1 LIVEEML
8 MRLENKIAIVTGAAQ
23 GIGAATARRFA
34 EEGAKVVLTDV
45 LEKGAAVTAEIREA
59 GHHAVF
65 FQADLSK
72 SKDVKALIRFTVE
85 TFGALHV
92 ICNVAGIN
100 IPGSVLDLDEEIW
113 DKTFDVNVK
122 SMFLTAKYGIP
133 EMKKSGGGSIINM
146 GSANSLVAEPL
157 LSAYVA
163 SKGAVLMLTKQMA
176 LDFAKDNIRV
186 NCVCPGWVDT
196 TINDAH
202 HSLFGGRQV
211 LEQMI
216 DEIQPIGR
224 VIKPEEIADV
234 NLFLAS
240 DESSSMTGSAIVCDG
255 GITAK

>member
-1 LIVEEML
+1 
-8 MRLENKIAIVTGAAQ
+8 MRLANKIAIVTGAAQ

-34 EEGAKVVLTDV
+34 QEGAQVVLTDV
-45 LEKGAAVTAEIREA
+45 LESGAGVAQEIRDGGGQAE
-59 GHHAVF
+59 F
-65 FQADLSK
+65 FRADISKAADVQAL
-72 SKDVKALIRFTVE
+72 VAFTVE
-85 TFGALHV
+85 RFGALNI

-100 IPGSVLDLDEEIW
+100 IPGSVVDLDEEIW
-113 DKTFDVNVK
+113 DRTFAVNVK

-133 EMKKSGGGSIINM
+133 EMQKSGGGSIINT

-163 SKGAVLMLTKQMA
+163 SKGGILMLTKQMA

-202 HSLFGGRQV
+202 HDLFGGRAV
-211 LEQMI
+211 LEAMI
-216 DEIQPIGR
+216 DDVQPIGR
-224 VIKPEEIADV
+224 VIRPEEIADV

>member
-1 LIVEEML
+1 
-8 MRLENKIAIVTGAAQ
+8 MRLADKIAIVTGAAQ

-34 EEGAKVVLTDV
+34 QEGARVVLTDV
-45 LEKGAAVTAEIREA
+45 LESGAGVAQEIRDGGGQAE
-59 GHHAVF
+59 F
-65 FQADLSK
+65 FRADISKAADVQAL
-72 SKDVKALIRFTVE
+72 VAFTVE
-85 TFGALHV
+85 RFGALNI

-100 IPGSVLDLDEEIW
+100 IPGSVVDLEEEIW
-113 DKTFDVNVK
+113 DRTFAVNVK

-133 EMKKSGGGSIINM
+133 EMQKSGGGSIINT

-163 SKGAVLMLTKQMA
+163 SKGGILMLTKQMA

-202 HSLFGGRQV
+202 HDLFGGRAV
-211 LEQMI
+211 LETMI
-216 DEIQPIGR
+216 ADVQPIGR
-224 VIKPEEIADV
+224 VIRPEEIADV

>member
-1 LIVEEML
+1 
-8 MRLENKIAIVTGAAQ
+8 MRLANKVAIVTGAAQ
-23 GIGAATARRFA
+23 GIGAATARKYAR
-34 EEGAKVVLTDV
+34 EGAKVVLTD
-45 LEKGAAVTAEIREA
+45 LLDKGSAVAQEIRDE
-59 GHHAVF
+59 GFDCVF
-65 FQADLSK
+65 FQADIAK
-72 SKDVKALIRFTVE
+72 SSDVQALIQHAVQTY
-85 TFGALHV
+85 GALHV

-100 IPGSVLDLDEEIW
+100 IPGSVVDLDESIW
-113 DKTFDVNVK
+113 DLTFAVNVK

-133 EMKKSGGGSIINM
+133 EMIKCGGGSIINT
-146 GSANSLVAEPL
+146 GSANSFVAEPM

-163 SKGAVLMLTKQMA
+163 SKGGILMLTKQMA

-202 HSLFGGRQV
+202 HDLFGGRAV
-211 LEQMI
+211 LEATI
-216 DEIQPIGR
+216 EEVQPIGR
-224 VIKPEEIADV
+224 VISPEEIADV

>member
-1 LIVEEML
+1 
-8 MRLENKIAIVTGAAQ
+8 MRLANKIAIVTGAAQ

-34 EEGAKVVLTDV
+34 QEGAQVVLTDV
-45 LEKGAAVTAEIREA
+45 LESGAGVAQEIRD
-59 GHHAVF
+59 GGG
-65 FQADLSK
+65 QAEFIRADISK
-72 SKDVKALIRFTVE
+72 AADVQALVAFTVE
-85 TFGALHV
+85 RFGALNI

-100 IPGSVLDLDEEIW
+100 IPGSVVDLDEEIW
-113 DKTFDVNVK
+113 DRTFAVNVK

-133 EMKKSGGGSIINM
+133 EMQKSGGGSIINT

-163 SKGAVLMLTKQMA
+163 SKGGILMLTKQMA

-202 HSLFGGRQV
+202 HDLFGGRAV
-211 LEQMI
+211 LEAMI
-216 DEIQPIGR
+216 DDVQPIGR
-224 VIKPEEIADV
+224 VIRPEEIADV

>member
-1 LIVEEML
+1 
-8 MRLENKIAIVTGAAQ
+8 MRLQQKTALVTGAAQ
-23 GIGAATARRFA
+23 GIGASTARRFA
-34 EEGAKVVLTDV
+34 QEGAQVVLTDV
-45 LEKGAAVTAEIREA
+45 LESGAAVAQEIRDA
-59 GHHAVF
+59 GGHAEF
-65 FQADLSK
+65 YRADISK
-72 SKDVKALIRFTVE
+72 SAEVQALIHFTVE
-85 TFGALHV
+85 RYGALHV

-100 IPGSVLDLDEEIW
+100 IPGSVLDLDEAIW
-113 DKTFDVNVK
+113 DRTFEVNVK

-133 EMKKSGGGSIINM
+133 EIKKAGGGSIINT

-163 SKGAVLMLTKQMA
+163 SKGGILMLTKQMA

-202 HSLFGGRQV
+202 HDLFGGRAV

-216 DEIQPIGR
+216 EEVQPIGR
-224 VIKPEEIADV
+224 VIRPEEIADV